1 MLVHNVTVRGRTSRI
16 DGIDLVQGTSGD
28 HGNLRHI
35 SDEGPSPLSW
45 RGGAFSAFGGG
56 YR

>member
-45 RGGAFSAFGGG
+45 RGGAFSAFGG